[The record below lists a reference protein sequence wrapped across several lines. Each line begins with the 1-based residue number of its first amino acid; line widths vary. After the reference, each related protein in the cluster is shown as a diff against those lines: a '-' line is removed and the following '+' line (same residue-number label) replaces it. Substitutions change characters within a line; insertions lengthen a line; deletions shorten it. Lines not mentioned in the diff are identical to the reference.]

1 MPRDHLGSRGL
12 TLPRQYGGDQMFTHT
27 DWVAII
33 VTLIVFVI
41 IIAWTIVRMGD
52 DCDEEKD

>member
-1 MPRDHLGSRGL
+1 MY
-12 TLPRQYGGDQMFTHT
+12 RQHGGDQMFTHT